1 MTAMFYIAAVVA
13 VLSTLMVVTRH
24 NLVHALLYLVVS
36 LFAVAVVFYALGA
49 PFVAA
54 LEVIVYAGA
63 IMMLFLFA
71 VMLLNVS
78 AESPIR
84 MRRAWLGPAILV
96 AVLLAEVIYGITRQ
110 SQALG
115 GVEVGPQA
123 VSKALYGPYVLGVEL
138 ASMLLLAALIG
149 ARHIAARA
157 RDEEEAAESME
168 RRRAKTAGRVRAA
181 EPDLAVQ
188 QTLSAEEGD
197 A

>member
-96 AVLLAEVIYGITRQ
+96 AVLLTEVIYGITRQ

-168 RRRAKTAGRVRAA
+168 RRRAKTAGRTRPA
-181 EPDLAVQ
+181 EPDLAAQ